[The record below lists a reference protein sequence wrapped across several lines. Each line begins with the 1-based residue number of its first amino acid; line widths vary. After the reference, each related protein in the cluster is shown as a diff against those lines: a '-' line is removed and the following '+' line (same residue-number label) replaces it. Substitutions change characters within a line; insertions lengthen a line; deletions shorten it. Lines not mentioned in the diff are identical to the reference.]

1 MITEI
6 LDLGGNSAEPIPWNL
21 VTEIELRNCYLNNVK
36 DLNTLLPNLISVDL
50 SSNDIKYLTGIPKEI
65 MTLNLS
71 DNRIEDITPFS
82 EYHELQ
88 RLTLDKNNL
97 TRVTNLSK
105 IFI

>member
-1 MITEI
+1 
-6 LDLGGNSAEPIPWNL
+6 
-21 VTEIELRNCYLNNVK
+21 
-36 DLNTLLPNLISVDL
+36 
-50 SSNDIKYLTGIPKEI
+50 